1 MARQSIIQR
10 QIKREKLVN
19 KYQEKRTQLLKEF
32 FNAESLRSKL
42 NIHKKIEKLP
52 RNSIKIRSR
61 NRCWRTGRGRGI
73 YRDFGLCRHMIR
85 QMSHDGLLP
94 GIYKASW

>member
-10 QIKREKLVN
+10 QIKREKLVT
-19 KYQEKRTQLLKEF
+19 KYKERRIQLLEEF
-32 FNAESLRSKL
+32 TKAESLRSKL
-42 NIHKKIEKLP
+42 SIHKKIEKLP

-73 YRDFGLCRHMIR
+73 YKDFGLCRHMIR
-85 QMSHDGLLP
+85 EMAHNGLLP

>member
-10 QIKREKLVN
+10 QIKREKLVI
-19 KYQEKRTQLLKEF
+19 KYKEKRIQLLEEF
-32 FNAESLRSKL
+32 TKAESVRSKL
-42 NIHKKIEKLP
+42 SIHKKIEKLP

-73 YRDFGLCRHMIR
+73 YKDFGLCRHMIR
-85 QMSHDGLLP
+85 EMAHNGLLP
-94 GIYKASW
+94 GVYKASW